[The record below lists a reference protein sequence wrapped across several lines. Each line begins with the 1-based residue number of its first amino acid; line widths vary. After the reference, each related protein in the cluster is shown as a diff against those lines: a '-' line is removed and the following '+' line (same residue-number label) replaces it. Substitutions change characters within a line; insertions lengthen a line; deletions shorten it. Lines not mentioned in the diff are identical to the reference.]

1 MEAEGDGM
9 MPEKSMKADGKKYM
23 WDGYTY
29 NEEDAGKSQDK
40 YGEMGFETIR
50 IARGDGHLI
59 YMRKLV
65 TDFVLELEGE
75 T

>member
-1 MEAEGDGM
+1 

-29 NEEDAGKSQDK
+29 NEDDAEKSEDKHR
-40 YGEMGFETIR
+40 EMGFETIR
-50 IARGDGHLI
+50 IAHGDDHLV
-59 YMRKLV
+59 YMRRVV
-65 TDFVLELEGE
+65 TDFALEPEAG

>member
-1 MEAEGDGM
+1 M

-29 NEEDAGKSQDK
+29 NEEDTGKSEDE
-40 YGEMGFETIR
+40 YREMGFETIR